1 MLDKMI
7 EKAVD
12 TILYG
17 TKKSQKEKLVK
28 ELDREIGGLIAGL
41 KVYGD
46 EIMKLTDAEW
56 KAPNYI
62 REEGDEVL
70 KYRMNMIR
78 RNYLMLHSEAE
89 AVASKYDELRKL

>member
-28 ELDREIGGLIAGL
+28 ELDREISGLIAGL
-41 KVYGD
+41 NVYGD

-62 REEGDEVL
+62 REEDEVL
-70 KYRMNMIR
+70 EYRMYMIR

-89 AVASKYDELRKL
+89 AVTSKYDELRKL